1 MPRYLVVLAG
11 IALVLAIGVLGE
23 ILGMW
28 SIG

>member
-1 MPRYLVVLAG
+1 MPRYVAVLAAV
-11 IALVLAIGVLGE
+11 ALVLAIGVLGE